1 MQKIVL
7 CLSAAF
13 VGVIMTGCASLI
25 DGGKTSV
32 TISTNAPDATVIV
45 RKSINGLVVSSG
57 KAPLTVSLKTA
68 NDILKPATYMCDVID
83 PKKKKQS
90 RVLETSFNPL
100 FLGNFIFGNFIGMA
114 IDVFS
119 GSCYRFEKELY
130 IHFSEYDSAN

>member
-1 MQKIVL
+1 MKKIVL
-7 CLSAAF
+7 SLCAIFAGLT
-13 VGVIMTGCASLI
+13 MTGCASLI

-57 KAPLTVSLKTA
+57 KAPHTVQLKTA

-83 PKKKKQS
+83 PKKKKQT
-90 RVLETSFNPL
+90 RVIETSFNPL
-100 FLGNFIFGNFIGMA
+100 FLGNFIFGNLIGMA

-119 GSCYRFEKELY
+119 GSCYRFDKELY
-130 IHFSEYDSAN
+130 IHFSEYDN